1 MCWTHRNALYEG
13 ILVVDTYYDKIEN
26 LMKKWCQNDPK
37 IDAKI
42 DIWAIKDTTFEV
54 FGGVLRNAFFYDFWG
69 VQKVDQKWEK
79 FDAWAALG
87 ARPWTFGAGRRQ
99 RRSSWEPSF
108 GSFGEEIWKNVRHA

>member
-1 MCWTHRNALYEG
+1 MCSTHRNALYEG
-13 ILVVDTYYDKIEN
+13 ILVVDTYYDKNEN
-26 LMKKWCQNDPK
+26 LMKKWCQNDPQ

-42 DIWAIKDTTFEV
+42 DIWAIRGPTFEV
-54 FGGVLRNAFFYDFWG
+54 FGGVLRNAIFYDFWG

-87 ARPWTFGAGRRQ
+87 ALPRTFWAGRRQ

-108 GSFGEEIWKNVRHA
+108 GSFGEEVSKNIWHA